1 MIVPNYVPNP
11 IEIPGNV
18 TEKPYRV
25 RLGFIRRVESL
36 HLISLILVALVAW
49 QGPSVAV
56 NLTLPFLAASLLALA
71 LLRVALR
78 GSVPE
83 WVISGAVLLPVL
95 GVLGLL
101 LGELQRQG
109 LPVWAPGVGALA
121 AFIYSFLCGRDH
133 SFVGQWVLSLLASSL
148 TIAAITN
155 HYKLPPEAGLQALLF
170 NAGYMT
176 FLVYDLASLLSRRRL
191 GEEIGAV
198 ADLYRDIYNVFG
210 YVVRVIRHW
219 RMHKIWAIR

>member
-1 MIVPNYVPNP
+1 VIVPNYVPNP

-25 RLGFIRRVESL
+25 RLSYIRRVESL
-36 HLISLILVALVAW
+36 HLISLVLVALVAW

-56 NLTLPFLAASLLALA
+56 TLTLPLLVTGLLILA

-78 GSVPE
+78 GSVSE

-109 LPVWAPGVGALA
+109 LPVWAPGIGALA
-121 AFIYSFLCGRDH
+121 AFVYSILCGRDH
-133 SFVGQWVLSLLASSL
+133 SFVGQWVLTLIASSL
-148 TIAAITN
+148 TIAGITN
-155 HYKLPPEAGLQALLF
+155 YNELPPDKGLQALLL
-170 NAGYMT
+170 NAAYAT
-176 FLVYDLASLLSRRRL
+176 FLIYDLASLLSRRRI

-198 ADLYRDIYNVFG
+198 ADLYRDIFNVFG
-210 YVVRVIRHW
+210 YVVRVIKHW

>member
-18 TEKPYRV
+18 TEKPYLV
-25 RLGFIRRVESL
+25 RLSYIRRVESL
-36 HLISLILVALVAW
+36 HLVSLLLVAFVVW
-49 QGPSVAV
+49 KGPSVSTA
-56 NLTLPFLAASLLALA
+56 LTLPILAGGLLVLA

-78 GSVPE
+78 GSVSE

-109 LPVWAPGVGALA
+109 LPVWAPGIGALG
-121 AFIYSFLCGRDH
+121 AFAYSCLCGRDH
-133 SFVGQWVLSLLASSL
+133 SFVGQWVLTLIASSL
-148 TIAAITN
+148 AIAGMTN
-155 HYKLPPEAGLQALLF
+155 YYKLPPESGLQALLF
-170 NAGYMT
+170 NGAYVS
-176 FLVYDLASLLSRRRL
+176 FLVYDLASLLSRRRI
-191 GEEIGAV
+191 GEEVGAV
-198 ADLYRDIYNVFG
+198 ADLYRDVYNVFG